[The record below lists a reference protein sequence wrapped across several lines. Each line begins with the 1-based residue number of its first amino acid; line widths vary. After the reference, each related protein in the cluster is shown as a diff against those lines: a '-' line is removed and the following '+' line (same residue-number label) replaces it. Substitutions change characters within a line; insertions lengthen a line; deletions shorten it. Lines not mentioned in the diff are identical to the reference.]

1 MSEGGQ
7 VDAQLLDD
15 LSNALMVEMSLQHT
29 DIMHHACRRSFKDA
43 SIGSISPLVIEMVR
57 L

>member
-15 LSNALMVEMSLQHT
+15 LSNALMVEMSHQHT
-29 DIMHHACRRSFKDA
+29 DIMHPAYRRSFKDA
-43 SIGSISPLVIEMVR
+43 LIGSISPLVIEVVR